1 MTLEILTYPNPRL
14 KEVSKPVTEF
24 GPKLHKLLDDMA
36 ETMYAANGVGLAAPQ
51 VGETIRVF
59 VVDVQI
65 EGGAPRKLLEFI
77 NPKFTAGEGKIV
89 YEEGCLS
96 IPGVAE
102 EVTRKAKVKIEY
114 QDRFGEKKE
123 MEAEGL
129 LSVALQHE
137 NDHLDGVLFV
147 ERLSPIR
154 RRLTRKKLEKAM
166 AL

>member
-1 MTLEILTYPNPRL
+1 MQLEILKYPDPRL
-14 KEVSKPVTEF
+14 KEISKTVEEF

-51 VGETIRVF
+51 VGETIRAF
-59 VVDVQI
+59 VVDVEI
-65 EGGAPRKLLEFI
+65 EEGAPRRLMELI
-77 NPKFTAGEGKIV
+77 NPRFTAGEGKIV

-102 EVTRKAKVKIEY
+102 EVTRKSKVKVEY
-114 QDRFGEKKE
+114 QDRSGAKKE
-123 MEAEGL
+123 IIAEGL
-129 LSVALQHE
+129 LAVALQHE
-137 NDHLDGVLFV
+137 IDHLDGILFV

-154 RRLTRKKLEKAM
+154 RRLTRKKMEKAM